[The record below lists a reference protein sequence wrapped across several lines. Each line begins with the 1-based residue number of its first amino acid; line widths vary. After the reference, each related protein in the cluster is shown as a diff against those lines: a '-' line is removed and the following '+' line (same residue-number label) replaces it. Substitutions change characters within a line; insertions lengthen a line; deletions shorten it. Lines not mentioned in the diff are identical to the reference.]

1 MHMNRFFHK
10 FAQGAAT
17 LMGSH
22 WAFNAAVLG
31 CLIWALTGPA
41 FQFSDTWQLVV
52 NTATTLLTFL
62 AVFLIQN
69 TQNRNSLALQIKLD
83 ELLRAVETARTGLVS
98 LENSTDEEIE
108 KLRREF
114 ERLHERE
121 HAGSGLVKPGRGH
134 ASD

>member
-1 MHMNRFFHK
+1 MNHFFHK

-22 WAFNAAVLG
+22 WAFHAAVIM
-31 CLIWALTGPA
+31 CLIWAFTGPV
-41 FQFSDTWQLVV
+41 FRFSDTWQLVI
-52 NTATTLLTFL
+52 NTGTTLLTFL

-69 TQNRNSLALQIKLD
+69 TQNRNSLAIQIKLD

-98 LENSTDEEIE
+98 LEYSTDEEID

-114 ERLHERE
+114 QRIHERE
-121 HAGSGLVKPGRGH
+121 HPDGRR
-134 ASD
+134 